1 MVSFRFRSM
10 KIGVN
15 RPRCLLTSVTPMA
28 KVRKTKAGSYELTER
43 QSQVLNFIRMWLKVH
58 GIPPTRSEIGHEMGL
73 RNQSGVDN
81 HLHALA
87 KKKYLELKPGF
98 ERGIRL
104 LREGVPLYEPKAFLR
119 RSAEVGKF
127 GRPPKEPEWLDYD
140 RLWQIFGETP
150 DVCMRIRCHDMEVAG
165 LTDGGIVALRL
176 ARDEESDARDEE
188 SEEKLQD
195 GQVVAA
201 RVGDEVILRRYH
213 RVDER
218 TGELQPESADPDH
231 HPIKFVTETE
241 DIEIIGIVIGRML
254 AGGG

>member
-1 MVSFRFRSM
+1 MVWSRFRSM
-10 KIGVN
+10 KTVVD
-15 RPRCLLTSVTPMA
+15 RPRYLLTSVTPMA

-43 QSQVLNFIRMWLKVH
+43 QSQVLNVIRMWLKVH
-58 GIPPTRSEIGHEMGL
+58 GIPPTRSEIGDEMEI

-119 RSAEVGKF
+119 RSAGVGEF
-127 GRPPKEPEWLDYD
+127 GRPPKEPEWLGYD
-140 RLWQIFGETP
+140 RLWQIFGVIP
-150 DVCMRIRCHDMEVAG
+150 DVCMRIRGQDMEMAG

-176 ARDEESDARDEE
+176 ARDEESEE
-188 SEEKLQD
+188 QLQD

-201 RVGDEVILRRYH
+201 RVGDEVMLRRYH
-213 RVDER
+213 QVNEH
-218 TGELQPESADPDH
+218 TGELRPESPDTEH
-231 HPIKFVTETE
+231 PPIKFVTETK